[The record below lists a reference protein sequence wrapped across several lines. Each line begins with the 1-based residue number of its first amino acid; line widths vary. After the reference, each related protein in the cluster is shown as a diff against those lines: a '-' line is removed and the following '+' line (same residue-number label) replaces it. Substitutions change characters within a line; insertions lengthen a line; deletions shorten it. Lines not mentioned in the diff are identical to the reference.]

1 MNQKRDNEKGKF
13 FELVIPTKSS
23 TWKED
28 DITAALL
35 VPTQLAPEEE
45 E

>member
-1 MNQKRDNEKGKF
+1 MNKKDNEKGKF
-13 FELVIPTKSS
+13 FELVMPSKKS

-35 VPTQLAPEEE
+35 VPPVLAPEEE